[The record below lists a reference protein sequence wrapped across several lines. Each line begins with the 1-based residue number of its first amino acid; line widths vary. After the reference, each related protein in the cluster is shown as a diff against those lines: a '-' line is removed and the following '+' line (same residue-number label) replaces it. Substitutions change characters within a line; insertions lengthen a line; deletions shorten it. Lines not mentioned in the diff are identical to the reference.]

1 MTQRSGRGQLRLRMA
16 VLAALSVLALLLLSG
31 PGTAA
36 GSRTLPAGNWLGV
49 ESVAQGVGTMPS
61 FVWTLID
68 FPGVGAIAAPLYS
81 AQFLPDG
88 TVDIGA
94 DCNRAG
100 GTWSGGEGAL
110 SIAVTTSTRAYCPP
124 PSISEPYL
132 AALNGVTGYTLL
144 GTTLVLHGATGDMTF
159 SL

>member
-1 MTQRSGRGQLRLRMA
+1 MTRR
-16 VLAALSVLALLLLSG
+16 VLWAGVLALLLLSG
-31 PGTAA
+31 PSAVA
-36 GSRTLPAGNWLGV
+36 GSR
-49 ESVAQGVGTMPS
+49 AQTVGSMPS

-68 FPGVGAIAAPLYS
+68 FPGVGAIAAPLYTV
-81 AQFLPDG
+81 QFLPDG

-100 GTWSGGEGAL
+100 GTWSGGDGAL
-110 SIAVTTSTRAYCPP
+110 SIAVTTSTAAYCPP
-124 PSISEPYL
+124 PSLSEPYL

-144 GTTLVLHGATGDMTF
+144 GTTLVLHGAAGDMTF

>member
-1 MTQRSGRGQLRLRMA
+1 VTRRVFWAG
-16 VLAALSVLALLLLSG
+16 VLALLLLSG
-31 PGTAA
+31 PGAAA
-36 GSRTLPAGNWLGV
+36 GSQALPTGNWVGM
-49 ESVAQGVGTMPS
+49 EPAAQGVGTMPS

-68 FPGVGAIAAPLYS
+68 FPGVGAMAAPLYTV
-81 AQFLPDG
+81 QFLPDG

-100 GTWSGGEGAL
+100 GTWSGGDGAL

-124 PSISEPYL
+124 PSISEQYL

-144 GTTLVLHGATGDMTF
+144 GTTLVLHGVAGDMTF